1 MSSNSCSSC
10 GESACSYSKQNSNES
25 PEQFEQRQKIGNT
38 LCNIKHVFF
47 VLSGKG
53 GVGKS
58 TVSTNIACS
67 LANAGLQTGLLD
79 IDFHGPSIPTM
90 LGLAHI
96 TSSQMGNHMGKLL
109 PPEVHTGFKVM
120 SLGFLLESADQPV
133 IWRGPMKT
141 GAINQL
147 IGDVEWGDL
156 DVLIVDCPPGTGDEP
171 LSIVQAIPKADG
183 AIIVT
188 TPQQVAIADVRRS
201 VSFCEQLKVP
211 VAGIVENMSG
221 FVCPDCGKEVAL
233 FKQGG
238 GEKLAKE
245 TGLNFLGKI
254 PITPEI
260 VVSTDEGK
268 SYVDSVKEGVAAKA
282 FKAIADEL
290 LKSMKIARNADNS

>member
-10 GESACSYSKQNSNES
+10 NSSSCSYSKKNPNETQ
-25 PEQFEQRQKIGNT
+25 EQFDKRQKIGLT
-38 LCNIKHVFF
+38 LCNIKHVFL

-58 TVSTNIACS
+58 TVSTNIAYS
-67 LANAGLQTGLLD
+67 LANMGFQTGLLD

-90 LGLAHI
+90 LGMSGLGSKDIH
-96 TSSQMGNHMGKLL
+96 MNMGKFM
-109 PPEVHTGFKVM
+109 PPEVFPGFKVM
-120 SLGFLLESADQPV
+120 SLGFLLESPEQPV

-141 GAINQL
+141 GIINQL
-147 IGDVEWGDL
+147 IGDVEWGEL
-156 DVLIVDCPPGTGDEP
+156 DVLVVDCPPGTGDEP
-171 LSIVQAIPKADG
+171 LSIAQTIPDADG

-201 VSFCEQLKVP
+201 VSFCKKLDLP
-211 VAGIVENMSG
+211 IAGIVENMSG
-221 FVCPDCGKEVAL
+221 FKCPDCGKEVSL

-245 TGLNFLGKI
+245 TGVKFLGKV

-260 VVSTDEGK
+260 VESTDDGK
-268 SYVDSVKEGVAAKA
+268 SYIDNFKDSDAALA
-282 FKAIADEL
+282 FKSISEEL
-290 LKSMKIARNADNS
+290 AKSMGIEKKLNQ